1 MPRPSASTPHL
12 IWAAGHFLCFF
23 AGLRYLAGT
32 VMFATSSGGLSRWYT
47 ATYFGAIISYCVV
60 VYKSF
65 GVPQLNKAYVQRALM
80 DENVQYLFLAIY
92 WFMSKPIFISLVPF
106 VTFSL
111 FHVLTFLRTTLIPI
125 VFPSGSPA
133 PGANQ
138 AAAGGA
144 PAVQATA
151 PPAKIAK
158 FIQSWVKANYDPAM
172 RFVAYAEV
180 AIFARVLLGALLLR
194 NSLLAPLFYAHF
206 LRLRFYMSSFTRA
219 AFQHVKSILD
229 GYTQHQ
235 SCPPVVRKAYL
246 TLTDLISRYAS
257 SVLSVQSAG
266 AAQPGAGAAGAA
278 GGAGGA
284 APPPNP
290 AAAAAP
296 PRR

>member
-1 MPRPSASTPHL
+1 
-12 IWAAGHFLCFF
+12 
-23 AGLRYLAGT
+23 
-32 VMFATSSGGLSRWYT
+32 MFATSSGGLSRWYT

>member
-1 MPRPSASTPHL
+1 MARPSASTPHL

-32 VMFATSSGGLSRWYT
+32 LMFATSGGGLSRWYT
-47 ATYFGAIISYCVV
+47 AAYVGAIISYCVV

-65 GVPQLNKAYVQRALM
+65 GVPQLNKPYIQRALM
-80 DENVQYLFLAIY
+80 DENVQYLFLAVY
-92 WFMSKPIFISLVPF
+92 WFMSKSIFITLIPF

-111 FHVLTFLRTTLIPI
+111 FHVLTFLRTTLVPI
-125 VFPSGSPA
+125 VFPSASPA
-133 PGANQ
+133 PGTNQ
-138 AAAGGA
+138 AAGGGA
-144 PAVQATA
+144 TA
-151 PPAKIAK
+151 SQPSGPPAKVAK
-158 FIQSWVKANYDPAM
+158 FIQAWVKANYDPAM

-180 AIFARVLLGALLLR
+180 AIFARVLFGAFLFR
-194 NSLLAPLFYAHF
+194 NSLMAPLFYAHF

-219 AFQHVKSILD
+219 AFQHVKTILD

-257 SVLSVQSAG
+257 SVLSMQNAG
-266 AAQPGAGAAGAA
+266 AGQHAAAGAAGA

-284 APPPNP
+284 GQPT
-290 AAAAAP
+290 AAAAA
-296 PRR
+296 RR

>member
-1 MPRPSASTPHL
+1 MLQPRPSASTPHL

-23 AGLRYLAGT
+23 AGLRYLAGML
-32 VMFATSSGGLSRWYT
+32 MFATSSGGLSRWYT
-47 ATYFGAIISYCVV
+47 ATYLGAIISYCVV

-65 GVPQLNKAYVQRALM
+65 GVPQLNKAYIQRALM
-80 DENVQYLFLAIY
+80 DENVQYLFLAVY
-92 WFMSKPIFISLVPF
+92 WFMSKPIFITLVPF

-111 FHVLTFLRTTLIPI
+111 FHVLTFLRTTVIPI
-125 VFPSGSPA
+125 VFPSASPA

-138 AAAGGA
+138 AAAGA
-144 PAVQATA
+144 PAASPAA
-151 PPAKIAK
+151 PPAKTAK

-180 AIFARVLLGALLLR
+180 AIFARVLFGALLFR
-194 NSLLAPLFYAHF
+194 NSLMAPLFYAHF

-219 AFQHVKSILD
+219 AFQHVKTVLD

-257 SVLSVQSAG
+257 SVLSVQNAGGAGQPAG
-266 AAQPGAGAAGAA
+266 AGGAPAGAAGA
-278 GGAGGA
+278 GA
-284 APPPNP
+284 P
-290 AAAAAP
+290 AAA

>member
-1 MPRPSASTPHL
+1 MSPHQPRPAASTPHL
-12 IWAAGHFLCFF
+12 IWAAGHFLCFL

-47 ATYFGAIISYCVV
+47 ATYLGAIISYCVV

-65 GVPQLNKAYVQRALM
+65 GVPQLNKPYIQRALM
-80 DENVQYLFLAIY
+80 DENVQYLFLAVY
-92 WFMSKPIFISLVPF
+92 WFMSKPIFITLVPF

-111 FHVLTFLRTTLIPI
+111 FHVLTFLRTTVIPI
-125 VFPSGSPA
+125 VFPSASPA

-144 PAVQATA
+144 PAAQPAA

-158 FIQSWVKANYDPAM
+158 FIQGWVKANYDPAM

-180 AIFARVLLGALLLR
+180 AIFARVLFGALLFR
-194 NSLLAPLFYAHF
+194 NSLMAPLFYAHF

-257 SVLSVQSAG
+257 SVLSVQNPSAG
-266 AAQPGAGAAGAA
+266 NAQQPAAAAAA
-278 GGAGGA
+278 
-284 APPPNP
+284 NQP

-296 PRR
+296 RR

>member
-1 MPRPSASTPHL
+1 ML
-12 IWAAGHFLCFF
+12 
-23 AGLRYLAGT
+23 
-32 VMFATSSGGLSRWYT
+32 ATSSGGLSRWYT
-47 ATYFGAIISYCVV
+47 ATYLGAIISYCVV

-65 GVPQLNKAYVQRALM
+65 GVPQLKKAYIQRALM
-80 DENVQYLFLAIY
+80 DENVQYLFLAVY
-92 WFMSKPIFISLVPF
+92 WFMSRPIFITLIPF

-111 FHVLTFLRTTLIPI
+111 FHVLTFLRTTVIPI
-125 VFPSGSPA
+125 IFPSASPS

-144 PAVQATA
+144 PAAQPTA

-158 FIQSWVKANYDPAM
+158 LVHGWVKANYEPAM

-180 AIFARVLLGALLLR
+180 AIFARVLFGALLFR
-194 NSLLAPLFYAHF
+194 NSLMAPLFYAHF
-206 LRLRFYMSSFTRA
+206 LRLRFYMSTFTRT

-257 SVLSVQSAG
+257 SVLSVQNRGAG
-266 AAQPGAGAAGAA
+266 AGQPAPAAGAA
-278 GGAGGA
+278 ANA
-284 APPPNP
+284 P
-290 AAAAAP
+290 AAAGAAAP
-296 PRR
+296 RR

>member
-1 MPRPSASTPHL
+1 MARPSASTPHL

-23 AGLRYLAGT
+23 AGLRYLLAT
-32 VMFATSSGGLSRWYT
+32 VMLGTTSGGLARWYA
-47 ATYFGAIISYCVV
+47 ATYIGAITSYCVV

-65 GVPQLNKAYVQRALM
+65 GVPQLSRPYIQRALM
-80 DENVQYLFLAIY
+80 DENVQYLFLALY
-92 WFMSKPIFISLVPF
+92 WFMTKPIFVTLIPY

-111 FHVLTFLRTTLIPI
+111 FHVLTFVRTTVIPMA
-125 VFPSGSPA
+125 FPSATPA
-133 PGANQ
+133 P
-138 AAAGGA
+138 AAAGGNAA
-144 PAVQATA
+144 PAQPASA
-151 PPAKIAK
+151 PAKAAK
-158 FIQSWVKANYDPAM
+158 VIQGWVKANYDPAM

-180 AIFARVLLGALLLR
+180 AIFARVLFGALLFR

-219 AFQHVKSILD
+219 AFQHVKTVLD

-257 SVLSVQSAG
+257 SVLSVQNQGAQPAAAAGNAG
-266 AAQPGAGAAGAA
+266 AGAGAA
-278 GGAGGA
+278 
-284 APPPNP
+284 
-290 AAAAAP
+290 